1 MTQRCFT
8 AITTD
13 SAKHQIL
20 HFPLLNVTL
29 EWQYMRS
36 VTNHFHTAD
45 QFLLCSYNP
54 RWRPM
59 AGLAFAC
66 RLLHSSSITQMLT
79 LLSLQESILL
89 KIQRQRRWVAERAR
103 RQEIFEIN
111 FLQCTCVWKQR
122 SSALLQH
129 GTLQCFNLFETSS
142 LNYLSK
148 EKYFFKKIGRRKMIC
163 LLCLKQ
169 CSSKLRGNK
178 IPIILKSGLQSHSFN

>member
-1 MTQRCFT
+1 MNR
-8 AITTD
+8 
-13 SAKHQIL
+13 
-20 HFPLLNVTL
+20 
-29 EWQYMRS
+29 
-36 VTNHFHTAD
+36 VTNHFRTAY
-45 QFLLCSYNP
+45 QFIFFSYNP

-103 RQEIFEIN
+103 RQESFGIN
-111 FLQCTCVWKQR
+111 FLHGTCVWKQR
-122 SSALLQH
+122 SKLQH
-129 GTLQCFNLFETSS
+129 GTLQCFNLSETSS

-148 EKYFFKKIGRRKMIC
+148 EKYIFKKTGRCKMIC